1 LEFRNV
7 INYFEAETR
16 GCVFRRLHPFDVFQ
30 NLVPVQSVFVF
41 LVYRLPR
48 EKAAV

>member
-1 LEFRNV
+1 MEFRNV

-16 GCVFRRLHPFDVFQ
+16 GWCVFRRLHPFDVFQ

-41 LVYRLPR
+41 LV
-48 EKAAV
+48 